1 MSDLIKTR
9 AIVLR
14 KLDYGDTSRIIHL
27 FTEDFGKI
35 SAILKGGRSGKSK
48 KIMLV
53 DVMNNVQIVLYKKE
67 TREVQI
73 ISEVDLLQ
81 HYPNISDDFD
91 RMMHASAIIELLLN
105 LTVENENNHRLYIG
119 TARAFELI
127 NNRAKNPKLIF
138 AKYFLFFIKE
148 IGYEFPVTHCS
159 ICGKELTSDVLSV
172 AYNFESGIL
181 CGDCKQDRLIHS
193 ELSKELFNLLFCL
206 STKKN
211 DIVYE
216 ERNLVVIIKLLE
228 KFLRYNIH
236 EFKGLKSLELV

>member
-27 FTEDFGKI
+27 FSEDFGKI

-53 DVMNNVQIVLYKKE
+53 DILNNVQIVLYKKE
-67 TREVQI
+67 TREIQI
-73 ISEVDLLQ
+73 ISEVDLIQ
-81 HYPNISDDFD
+81 HYPNITDDFD

-119 TARAFELI
+119 TARALELI
-127 NNRAKNPKLIF
+127 NNTAKNPRLIF

-159 ICGKELTSDVLSV
+159 VCRKELLPDVSV

-181 CGDCKQDRLIHS
+181 CSDCKQDRLIHS
-193 ELSKELFNLLFCL
+193 ELNKELFNLLFCL

-211 DIVYE
+211 DITYNE
-216 ERNLVVIIKLLE
+216 KNLVQIIKLLE